1 MCMNHTCASC
11 CAHLL
16 SHTYVHTHICMCV
29 LTHTHPHTFVCF
41 CVCVCVC
48 VRERERERER
58 ERKRE
63 CVCLCLFVCVCV
75 CVSTCGCLSV
85 SVALCLCVVRVNS
98 YGHVATR
105 HVRNTCSVSCPPP
118 LSLRGHALP
127 SRLALSPFLVGRV
140 NVYIEYSYN
149 HHGVCMYTKM
159 HNRTSTQIHTHV
171 IMGFR
176 YTAQFLDQ
184 ILLCMCVCGFPR
196 SYWTCVIGC
205 LSEIHIQYLA
215 MPIPKL
221 IFEPH
226 GHG

>member
-1 MCMNHTCASC
+1 M
-11 CAHLL
+11 
-16 SHTYVHTHICMCV
+16 
-29 LTHTHPHTFVCF
+29 
-41 CVCVCVC
+41 
-48 VRERERERER
+48 ERG
-58 ERKRE
+58 KD
-63 CVCLCLFVCVCV
+63 C
-75 CVSTCGCLSV
+75 
-85 SVALCLCVVRVNS
+85 LCLCVCVLVRVCLPVVVCVCLSVCVCAWLGSIS

-105 HVRNTCSVSCPPP
+105 HVRNSCSVSCPPP